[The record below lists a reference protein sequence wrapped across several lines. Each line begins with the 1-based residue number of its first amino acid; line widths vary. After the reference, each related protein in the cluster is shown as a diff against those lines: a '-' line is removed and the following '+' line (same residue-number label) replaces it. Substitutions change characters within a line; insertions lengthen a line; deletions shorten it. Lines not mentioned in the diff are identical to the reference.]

1 MLVIIG
7 FIVVI
12 VAVLGGFLMEGGV
25 LLVLFQPAEFIIIGG
40 AALGALLVSSP
51 PDLMKK
57 IFSKV
62 LNAFKP
68 TKKKVDKKY
77 YLSLLRLMHDLFQ
90 LVRVKGVLG
99 LDEHIESP
107 QNSDIFKRY
116 PEIMSNAKIVDFL
129 TDTLRLMAIGNVS
142 SHSLENVMD
151 VDADTQREEGLKP
164 GMLLQKIGDSMPG
177 LGIVAAV
184 LGIVITMKA
193 IDGPPEE
200 IGEKVGAALV
210 GTFLG
215 ILICYGFVQPLAT
228 NIDLEH
234 EEECHLYDVI
244 KAGVCAFAN
253 DLHPLYALEFA
264 RRTIFTAQ
272 RPSFIEMEKYLKEPV
287 PGSETAKEGE
297 VVVDGAAVQGAGA

>member
-12 VAVLGGFLMEGGV
+12 VAVLGGFVMEGGV
-25 LLVLFQPAEFIIIGG
+25 LLVLFQPAEFVIIAG
-40 AALGALLVSSP
+40 ASLGALLVSSP
-51 PDLMKK
+51 PEVMKK
-57 IFSKV
+57 ILAKV
-62 LNAFKP
+62 LNSFKP
-68 TKKKVDKKY
+68 VKKKTDKKY
-77 YLSLLRLMHDLFQ
+77 YLLLLKLMHDLFQ

-99 LDEHIESP
+99 LDEHIENP

-116 PEIMSNAKIVDFL
+116 PDIMSNRKVVEFL

-142 SHSLENVMD
+142 SHSLESVME

-164 GMLLQKIGDSMPG
+164 GMLLQKIGDSLPG

-184 LGIVITMKA
+184 LGIIITMKA
-193 IDGPPEE
+193 INGPPEE
-200 IGEKVGAALV
+200 IGHKVGAALV

-215 ILICYGFVQPLAT
+215 VLLAYGFVQPLAT

-234 EEECHLYDVI
+234 EEECHVYDVI

-264 RRTIFTAQ
+264 RRTIFTSQ
-272 RPSFIEMEKYLKEPV
+272 RPSFMEMEKFMKEPSA
-287 PGSETAKEGE
+287 GAESASEGA
-297 VVVDGAAVQGAGA
+297 VDGAAVQGARA

>member
-12 VAVLGGFLMEGGV
+12 VAVLGGFVLEGGV
-25 LLVLFQPAEFIIIGG
+25 LQVLIQPAEFIIIGG
-40 AALGALLVSSP
+40 ASLGALLVSSP
-51 PDLMKK
+51 PEVMKK
-57 IFSKV
+57 ILAKIV
-62 LNAFKP
+62 NAFKP
-68 TKKKVDKKY
+68 VKKKIDKKY
-77 YLSLLRLMHDLFQ
+77 YLLLLRLMHDLFQ

-99 LDEHIESP
+99 LDEHIENP
-107 QNSDIFKRY
+107 ANSDIFKRY
-116 PEIMSNAKIVDFL
+116 PDVMASKKIVDFL

-142 SHSLENVMD
+142 SHSLENVME

-164 GMLLQKIGDSMPG
+164 GMLLQKIGDSLPG

-184 LGIVITMKA
+184 LGIIITMKA
-193 IDGPPEE
+193 INGPPEE
-200 IGEKVGAALV
+200 IGHKVGAALV

-215 ILICYGFVQPLAT
+215 VLLAYGFVQPLAT

-234 EEECHLYDVI
+234 EEECHVYDVI

-264 RRTIFTAQ
+264 RRTIFTSQ
-272 RPSFIEMEKYLKEPV
+272 RPSFLEMEKFMKEPSA
-287 PGSETAKEGE
+287 GAESAKEGA
-297 VVVDGAAVQGAGA
+297 VDGAAVQGARA

>member
-12 VAVLGGFLMEGGV
+12 VAVIGGFMLEGGV
-25 LLVLFQPAEFIIIGG
+25 LLVLFQPAEFLIIAG
-40 AALGALLVSSP
+40 ASLGALLVSSP
-51 PDLMKK
+51 PEVMKK
-57 IFSKV
+57 ILSKV
-62 LNAFKP
+62 LNSFRP
-68 TKKKVDKKY
+68 VKKKIGRQY
-77 YLSLLRLMHDLFQ
+77 YLSLLKLMHDLFQ
-90 LVRVKGVLG
+90 LIRIKGVLG

-107 QNSDIFKRY
+107 QNSEIFKRY
-116 PEIMSNAKIVDFL
+116 PDILSNKRVVDFL
-129 TDTLRLMAIGNVS
+129 TDTLRLMAVGNVS
-142 SHSLENVMD
+142 SHNLENVMD
-151 VDADTQREEGLKP
+151 VDADTQREEGMKP
-164 GMLLQKIGDSMPG
+164 GMLLQKIGDSLPG

-193 IDGPPEE
+193 INGPPEE

-215 ILICYGFVQPLAT
+215 VLLSYGFVQPLAT

-244 KAGVCAFAN
+244 KAGVCAFSN

-264 RRTIFTAQ
+264 RRAIFTAQ
-272 RPSFIEMEKYLKEPV
+272 RPSFLEMEQFLKEHAPA
-287 PGSETAKEGE
+287 SETSQESEGT
-297 VVVDGAAVQGAGA
+297 VDATVIQGAGA

>member
-68 TKKKVDKKY
+68 AKKKVDKKF

-264 RRTIFTAQ
+264 RRTIFTSQ
-272 RPSFIEMEKYLKEPV
+272 RPSFIEMEKYLKEPL
-287 PGSETAKEGE
+287 PGSETAAEGE
-297 VVVDGAAVQGAGA
+297 AVVDGAAVQGAGA